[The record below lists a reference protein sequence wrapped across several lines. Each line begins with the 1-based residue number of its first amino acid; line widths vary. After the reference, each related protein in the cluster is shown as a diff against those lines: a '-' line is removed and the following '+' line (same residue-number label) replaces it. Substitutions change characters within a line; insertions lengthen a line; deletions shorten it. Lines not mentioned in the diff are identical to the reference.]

1 LSFAETV
8 KKIRIENNL
17 TQQAFA
23 DALGV
28 SFATINRWEN
38 GIQAPSPMA
47 KKLVSEYCKVKGL
60 TFAYTDGEIQS

>member
-1 LSFAETV
+1 MTFAEAV
-8 KKIRIENNL
+8 KKIRTENNL

-38 GIQAPSPMA
+38 GVQAPSPMA
-47 KKLVSEYCKVKGL
+47 KKLVREYCKAKGL
-60 TFAYTDGEIQS
+60 TFAYKNGDNQS

>member
-1 LSFAETV
+1 MTFAEAV
-8 KKIRIENNL
+8 KKIRTENNF

-38 GIQAPSPMA
+38 GVQAPSPMA

-60 TFAYTDGEIQS
+60 TFAYKNGEDQS